1 MSVHRIA
8 HEGAS
13 LEGANSTYVLPD
25 RGVVIDPGPPGETAW
40 RTLRDGLGDICGLD
54 AIDHVIVTHWHI
66 DHAGLAPR
74 LTEAADASLHLHEYD
89 AALVGE
95 YARERKKRLA
105 RDKQHL
111 ERWGVPSEIVTA
123 VIDNDRSSPLPA
135 SFPTESHTAGE
146 EIAGLQLIHTPG
158 HTLGHAAFHTG
169 TALFLGDA
177 VLSTYTPNVG
187 GSDTRVE
194 NALAT
199 YRKTLERLQKYD
211 ATPYPGHGT
220 DIDLPSR
227 INEVLDHHRT
237 RMKNISTI
245 VADTGP
251 TTPWEVAT
259 TLFGEMNGI
268 HVKMGAGEAAAHLSH
283 LESKEEVERIASTP
297 LRFNTQARTVT
308 SNLM

>member
-1 MSVHRIA
+1 MTVHRIA
-8 HEGAS
+8 HESGS
-13 LEGANSTYVLPD
+13 PEGANSTYVLPD

-40 RTLRDGLGDICGLD
+40 QTLLDGLDGSCGLG
-54 AIDHVIVTHWHI
+54 AVSHVLVTHWHI

-74 LTEAADASLHLHEYD
+74 LAEAADASLHLHEAD

-95 YARERKKRLA
+95 YAREREQRLA
-105 RDKQHL
+105 RDRQKL
-111 ERWGVPSEIVTA
+111 ERWGVPSDVIAA
-123 VIDNDRSSPLPA
+123 VIDDDRPSSLPA
-135 SFPTESHTAGE
+135 SFPTEAHSDGE
-146 EIAGLQLIHTPG
+146 KIAGLRLVHTPG

-169 TALFLGDA
+169 TALFLGDS
-177 VLSTYTPNVG
+177 VLSTYTPNIG

-199 YRKTLERLQKYD
+199 YRETLERLREAD

-220 DIDLPSR
+220 DIDLSSR
-227 INEVLDHHRT
+227 IDEILDHHRT
-237 RMKNISTI
+237 RTKRVSAI

-251 TTPWEVAT
+251 ATPWEVAT

-283 LESKEEVERIASTP
+283 LESGEEVERIASTP
-297 LRFNTQARTVT
+297 LRFDTQT
-308 SNLM
+308 

>member
-13 LEGANSTYVLPD
+13 PEGANSTYVLPD
-25 RGVVIDPGPPGETAW
+25 RGVVIDPGPSSETAW
-40 RTLRDGLGDICGLD
+40 QTLRDGLGEICGLY
-54 AIDHVIVTHWHI
+54 AVEHIIVTHWHI

-74 LTEAADASLHLHEYD
+74 LAEATDASLHLHEAD

-95 YARERKKRLA
+95 YARERERRLSRDRKK
-105 RDKQHL
+105 L
-111 ERWGVPSEIVTA
+111 ERWGVPSEVIAA
-123 VIDNDRSSPLPA
+123 VIDGDRPSSLPA
-135 SFPTESHTAGE
+135 SFPTEAHSDGE
-146 EIAGLQLIHTPG
+146 DIAGLRVVHTPG
-158 HTLGHAAFHTG
+158 HTLGHAALYTG
-169 TALFLGDA
+169 TALFLGDS
-177 VLSTYTPNVG
+177 VLSTYTPNIG

-194 NALAT
+194 DALTT
-199 YRKTLERLQKYD
+199 YRETLERLREYD

-220 DIDLPSR
+220 DIDLSSR
-227 INEVLDHHRT
+227 IDEILDHHRT
-237 RMKNISTI
+237 RTEKIRTI

-283 LESKEEVERIASTP
+283 LESGEEVERIASTP
-297 LRFNTQARTVT
+297 LRFNA
-308 SNLM
+308 

>member
-8 HEGAS
+8 HKGAS

-40 RTLRDGLGDICGLD
+40 RTLRDGLGDICSLET
-54 AIDHVIVTHWHI
+54 IDHVILTHWHI

-74 LTEAADASLHLHEYD
+74 LAKAADASLHLHESD

-95 YARERKKRLA
+95 YDRERKQRLS

-111 ERWGVPSEIVTA
+111 EQWGVPSEIVTT
-123 VIDNDRSSPLPA
+123 VIENDLSSSLPS
-135 SFPTESHTAGE
+135 SFPTESHTDGE

-158 HTLGHAAFHTG
+158 HTLGHAIFRTE

-177 VLSTYTPNVG
+177 ILPTYTPNVG

-194 NALAT
+194 NALTT
-199 YRKTLERLQKYD
+199 YERSLERLRGYD

-220 DIDLPSR
+220 SVNFPSR
-227 INEVLDHHRT
+227 IDEILDHHSTRT
-237 RMKNISTI
+237 GNISTI
-245 VADTGP
+245 IADAGP
-251 TTPWEVAT
+251 VTPWEIAT
-259 TLFGEMNGI
+259 TLFGEMNGV
-268 HVKMGAGEAAAHLSH
+268 HVKMGTGEVVAHLAH
-283 LESKEEVERIASTP
+283 LESIGNIERVEAIP
-297 LRFNTQARTVT
+297 LRVSLR
-308 SNLM
+308 S